1 MRLPEKGE
9 FQMRG
14 LRELHRESNIYLG
27 PPKTR
32 GFPGGSEGKM
42 SASNAGDL
50 GLIPGLG
57 RFPGEGNGNPLQY
70 SCLQK
75 LHGQRSLVGY
85 SPWGRK
91 KSDMTEQL
99 HSLQRLVGLLT
110 AEWESIPK

>member
-32 GFPGGSEGKM
+32 GFPGGSEGEM

-57 RFPGEGNGNPLQY
+57 RFPGEGDRKSTRLN
-70 SCLQK
+70 SS
-75 LHGQRSLVGY
+75 HQRRSRMP
-85 SPWGRK
+85 S
-91 KSDMTEQL
+91 S
-99 HSLQRLVGLLT
+99 
-110 AEWESIPK
+110 A

>member
-14 LRELHRESNIYLG
+14 LRELHQESNIYLG

-50 GLIPGLG
+50 
-57 RFPGEGNGNPLQY
+57 
-70 SCLQK
+70 
-75 LHGQRSLVGY
+75 V
-85 SPWGRK
+85 
-91 KSDMTEQL
+91 
-99 HSLQRLVGLLT
+99 
-110 AEWESIPK
+110 